1 MYRLIAF
8 DLDGTFL
15 DDEKQIPE
23 ENLRAIERAAER
35 GVEIVPATGRIYRG
49 IPEALKALPFIRY
62 YILSNGAAVYDAR
75 EDRML
80 YRGDIPLELALRC
93 YAYLDTLPV
102 IYDCYQ
108 NEMGYMSRAMYERAE
123 EYLAGEPGIL
133 KLVHQLRI
141 PVEDLKETL
150 RQRGEGLQK
159 LQAFFKPEAEALRQE
174 TIRDLPHRFPELTA
188 TTSVKNNIEIN
199 SISAGKGKA
208 LRGLCTALGID
219 PARSVAFG
227 DGSNDSEMLRMAGL
241 GIAMANASDAV
252 KREAD
257 LVAESNENCGVAK
270 SIRRLLEENA

>member
-23 ENLRAIERAAER
+23 ENLRAIERAAGR

-49 IPEALKALPFIRY
+49 IPEELKALPFIRY

-75 EDRML
+75 EDRLL

-93 YAYLDTLPV
+93 YAYLDSLPV

-133 KLVHQLRI
+133 KLVHQLRV

-150 RQRGEGLQK
+150 RRRGEPLQK
-159 LQAFFKPEAEALRQE
+159 LQMYFRPEDLDERERQLKQIPAL
-174 TIRDLPHRFPELTA
+174 FPALKA
-188 TTSVKNNIEIN
+188 TSSVSCNIEVN
-199 SISAGKGKA
+199 SVEAGKGKA
-208 LRGLCTALGID
+208 LAALCRALGL
-219 PARSVAFG
+219 SLEETVAFG
-227 DGSNDSEMLRMAGL
+227 DGTNDLEMLRCAGL
-241 GIAMANASDAV
+241 GVAMENASDEV
-252 KREAD
+252 KAGAD
-257 LVAESNENCGVAK
+257 LVTARNTDCGVA
-270 SIRRLLEENA
+270 RCLEALFKE

>member
-75 EDRML
+75 EDRLL

-150 RQRGEGLQK
+150 RRRGEPLQK
-159 LQAFFKPEAEALRQE
+159 LQMYFLPGDLDERERQLRQ
-174 TIRDLPHRFPELTA
+174 IPALFPELKA
-188 TTSVKNNIEIN
+188 TSSVSCNIEVN
-199 SISAGKGKA
+199 SIEAGKGKA
-208 LRGLCTALGID
+208 LAALCRGLGFSAGE
-219 PARSVAFG
+219 AVAFG
-227 DGSNDSEMLRMAGL
+227 DGTNDLEMLRCAGL
-241 GIAMANASDAV
+241 GVAMENASDEV
-252 KREAD
+252 KAGAD
-257 LVAESNENCGVAK
+257 LVTGRNTDCGVAHC
-270 SIRRLLEENA
+270 LETIFRE